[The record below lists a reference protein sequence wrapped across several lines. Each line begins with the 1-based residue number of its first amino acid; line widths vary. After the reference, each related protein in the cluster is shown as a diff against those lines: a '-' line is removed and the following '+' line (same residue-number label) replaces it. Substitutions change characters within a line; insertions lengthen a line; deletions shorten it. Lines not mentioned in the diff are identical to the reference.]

1 MADLGE
7 PYVTVEE
14 MRNYFKWAA
23 TQPHNLDD
31 DIADAVASA
40 TEEVNL
46 FCGRQFNRSETA
58 TPRHYRPS
66 SAGALTVD
74 DFWTLDDFKIESDT
88 GYEAAPWAEY
98 NAAGLSFYP
107 LDGIMDGQVGW
118 PYNELRVSRGA
129 GFHYVS
135 RRSYGSSSILR
146 VTAKWGWEAVPAAVK
161 QATKIIA
168 AQNFRLS
175 DTPLGVAGMEGKFGG
190 IVHVKDMP
198 QVASKLKRYVLEP
211 ILVG

>member
-14 MRNYFKWAA
+14 MRNYFKWAS

-46 FCGRQFNRSETA
+46 FCGRQFNRSEIA
-58 TPRHYRPS
+58 TPRHYSPDS
-66 SAGALTVD
+66 VISVTVD
-74 DFWTLDDFKIESDT
+74 DFWTTEDLVVETVTSANAGT
-88 GYEAAPWAEY
+88 WAEV
-98 NAAGLSFYP
+98 NPAGLVPYP
-107 LDGIMDGQVGW
+107 LDGIMDGQIGW
-118 PYNELRVSRGA
+118 PYNQLRLGY
-129 GFHYVS
+129 GGTFNYVN
-135 RRSYGSSSILR
+135 RRSYGSSTLIR
-146 VTAKWGWEAVPAAVK
+146 VTAKWGWTNIPAAVK

-198 QVASKLKRYVLEP
+198 QVASKLKRYVLQP